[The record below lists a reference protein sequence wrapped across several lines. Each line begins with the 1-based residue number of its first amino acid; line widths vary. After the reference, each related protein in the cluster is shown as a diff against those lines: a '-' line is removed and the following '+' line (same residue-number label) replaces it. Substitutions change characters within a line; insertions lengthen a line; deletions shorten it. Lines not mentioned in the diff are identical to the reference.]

1 MNCIYCETQQPEKG
15 FFCPSCFK
23 QIRCKH
29 CGEQLMK
36 DVKICV
42 ICGEEIG
49 QKSSSANV
57 NTIEF
62 SETETERKFKA
73 SFTDTVGQSI
83 TESFG
88 MILTNKIGSR
98 KHLPNSLPFSNI
110 DTEQTVISND
120 ATELTTDLQTVTSSA
135 ISQDDLPTLDE
146 VKLRDLAKSET
157 EWILVYAYFASQK
170 GTKIFTRENITQ
182 LYKDTKRFT
191 PNISKNLSQNI
202 KNISKTLYIKP
213 TNQEDFI
220 LLPKGIEKVMD
231 ILKGNSKDNKKK
243 KNISV
248 GDNSKAKIST
258 NLKVLTDL
266 NLRPK
271 DKISLKDF
279 AENYSI
285 KSGEELSLLVIY
297 YLKEKLNETVTLNH
311 IYSCYKEL
319 GKKIP
324 QYFKQTLTNQKN
336 NRNWIDVD
344 DWNNI
349 KFTIPGMNQM
359 EHELKKA

>member
-15 FFCPSCFK
+15 FFCPNCFK
-23 QIRCKH
+23 QTRCKH

-49 QKSSSANV
+49 QKISTVNI

-62 SETETERKFKA
+62 SESETERKFKA

-88 MILTNKIGSR
+88 LILTNKVGSR
-98 KHLPNSLPFSNI
+98 KHLQNTLSYSNI
-110 DTEQTVISND
+110 DNQQSEIVNED
-120 ATELTTDLQTVTSSA
+120 TELISDLPTDNSSTVS
-135 ISQDDLPTLDE
+135 INDLPTLDE

-157 EWILVYAYFASQK
+157 EWVLVYAYFASEK
-170 GTKIFTRENITQ
+170 GTKVFTRENITQ
-182 LYKDTKRFT
+182 LYKETKRYT
-191 PNISKNLSQNI
+191 LSNSKNLSKNI
-202 KNISKTLYIKP
+202 KNITKVQYIKP
-213 TNQEDFI
+213 TNQQDFI
-220 LLPKGIEKVMD
+220 LLTKGIEKIMD
-231 ILKGNSKDNKKK
+231 ILKGNSKENKKK
-243 KNISV
+243 KTIAT
-248 GDNSKAKIST
+248 GDNPKIKNSGML
-258 NLKVLTDL
+258 NVLIDL

-271 DKISLKDF
+271 DRMSLKDF
-279 AENYSI
+279 AEKYSI
-285 KSGEELSLLVIY
+285 KSGEELTLMIVY
-297 YLKEKLNETVTLNH
+297 YLKEILNETVTLNH

-336 NRNWIDVD
+336 KKNWINVD

-359 EHELKKA
+359 EHELKKV